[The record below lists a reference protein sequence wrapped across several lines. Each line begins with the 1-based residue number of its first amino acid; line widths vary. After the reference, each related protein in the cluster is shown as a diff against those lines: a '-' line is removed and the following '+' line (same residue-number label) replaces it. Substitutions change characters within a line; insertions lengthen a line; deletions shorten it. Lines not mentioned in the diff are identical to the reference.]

1 MIGVQNVKAQA
12 SYNHSWTSGVEITE
26 GNDFFLYNVG
36 AKRFLDYGMNWGT
49 RAVVDNAGKSLT
61 VEKISNGVYALKTGI
76 SGGNG
81 PYVGENGYM
90 NGSTKAN
97 GGWTFTSVS
106 VAGYTNVY
114 TISKGDNK
122 YLVYQIDGEGDKPA
136 CNVVGRSN
144 TNNDYWLVI
153 SKSQRQAEK
162 DYTFLLQNT
171 CFNRPWENS
180 MWYYN
185 NENTH
190 LGDQPHAWEANYSG
204 TKSGGLVSN
213 RCAEVFHSEFDVY
226 QTATVP
232 NGKYILYNQ
241 GFYRKDGGEAAAT
254 ISANKDNAALSLLNA
269 KGEGTA
275 ESMDGASASFS
286 SGYYANSVTTL
297 VTGGTL
303 KYGVKNS
310 NASNWVIFG
319 NFYLE
324 YYGNKVSVYDP
335 TPFTNNTSATGGTW
349 YSYPVASTEG
359 YKISSSAATT
369 LYYTQ
374 NENDDADATRRV
386 NISAGG
392 YTYLNLSEGT
402 LYFKSSNTSTIK
414 IESAASVL
422 KDGDVVTGFIKDAA
436 VTGTADWTNGRKN
449 TGEQYTG
456 APDNTYMDTWND
468 NRNQYQS
475 TTLPSGYYLLKAATR
490 AIATVSVGNIYVY
503 DGTNYLGSAN
513 IHHEGNAGNLLDKGW
528 GWTRAPFHV
537 DETKD
542 VRIGFYSECGSGK
555 WAGADDFQLYYY
567 TTELAMKQAQVAEV
581 VSDANAWAEKLTT
594 TPSLEAQL
602 SASAPSCTTI
612 DECNTAI
619 DNLTTAIAYARVTSP
634 VYPEFV
640 RIKTGANSI
649 KDVEHTE
656 ITPGCYSTFTSAISA
671 QTTAAENAT
680 TAEEITTAT
689 STLKAAIKAYINS
702 AKPQKEGEYF
712 DITCLIENPT
722 FENNNAEGWSGTTPN
737 AITYGCAEFFNMNF
751 DFYQNITGLAN
762 GSYQLSVQAFCRP
775 GDNGNNTAGA
785 YYDYKQRINNITAE
799 LYVNSDAS
807 TIGNIYSYT
816 SNTTGAK
823 VTGNDFN
830 CTIGGDNYW
839 VPNNMQGASL
849 YFADGAYNTT
859 VAALVEDGNLKI
871 GFREENKKTN
881 QWVIFDNFRLYYY
894 GSSKLVYY
902 KQYLPQLKAEVT
914 ADLSNLAYQSA
925 FVSSENEAL
934 EDALA
939 EDPASETEEA
949 YKAVIDDIKDA
960 QTAFRAAVVTY
971 DAIVAAKSS
980 SLTKKT
986 ANIGTGVFQYD
997 ETTNNS
1003 LFSEYET
1010 AKSAVDGYTFTTSS
1024 TAAGAQA
1031 LVDAL
1036 NTAISNY
1043 QNQALN
1049 APVAEKRYWISIV
1062 EDGKDWNGNAITF
1075 IKDGRS
1081 GEGDYAIKYLTTS
1094 NANFCQAIK
1103 LTATTGNK
1111 YKMSV
1116 VRADDGKEQ
1125 YLTTNNFGGYG
1136 SNKEQIRTINDASKA
1151 LEVEIKA
1158 TSNNGEFQLYNTDA
1172 NAIIANNNNNDMYTA
1187 GSANFT
1193 IAEASQATP
1202 NLTIAAGVNWAT
1214 FMSPFAISLSALN
1227 GVEAYNVSG
1236 DNDGIIE
1243 MSAVEGGIIPANK
1256 PVLLYRQ
1263 TTGENYK
1270 PELSGWG
1277 TAAANNYTNGYLTG
1291 SYSIEYI
1298 PVGSYALQKQNSIVA
1313 FYKVNT
1319 ENAIKVGAYRAYLTK
1334 SASSARAVLYFPE
1347 EPTAINTLE
1356 AVEAEAG
1363 ALKDGKYLIDGKIVI
1378 VKNGVKYGTN
1388 GQKLN

>member
-1 MIGVQNVKAQA
+1 MKKKLFLLLCALLTSVGMWAAEDAASATYSDPYTVTVSNGNFEDGLTGWTVEPSGGFVHHDGNGGHIAEIYNKKNAVHYIKRTIKDLSAGHYRLYFLAGARGNTDTDKVYAYIGTAKKGVVGEPFA
-12 SYNHSWTSGVEITE
+12 SYVIDYDLASDGDVEIGLTTASDHTAEWVAIDNVELKYYGPTAAYNTALNQAYLEAGSNMTSFIRGADFSDGISCFPQTSGTR
-26 GNDFFLYNVG
+26 GN
-36 AKRFLDYGMNWGT
+36 
-49 RAVVDNAGKSLT
+49 SQ
-61 VEKISNGVYALKTGI
+61 TG
-76 SGGNG
+76 SHAM
-81 PYVGENGYM
+81 ESWM
-90 NGSTKAN
+90 
-97 GGWTFTSVS
+97 
-106 VAGYTNVY
+106 
-114 TISKGDNK
+114 
-122 YLVYQIDGEGDKPA
+122 
-136 CNVVGRSN
+136 
-144 TNNDYWLVI
+144 NNDVTY
-153 SKSQRQAEK
+153 A
-162 DYTFLLQNT
+162 
-171 CFNRPWENS
+171 
-180 MWYYN
+180 
-185 NENTH
+185 
-190 LGDQPHAWEANYSG
+190 
-204 TKSGGLVSN
+204 
-213 RCAEVFHSEFDVY
+213 
-226 QTATVP
+226 QTIALP
-232 NGKYILYNQ
+232 NGKYRITV
-241 GFYRKDGGEAAAT
+241 DM
-254 ISANKDNAALSLLNA
+254 ISANDTKKAYLFAKSGTTTVNSSAVSAQSASGRDNYANMCEDVQGKTLTIDNFAVTNGSLTLGIKDPSTGDGWVVFDNFTLTAIEKDVTFSINNAA
-269 KGEGTA
+269 
-275 ESMDGASASFS
+275 
-286 SGYYANSVTTL
+286 V
-297 VTGGTL
+297 
-303 KYGVKNS
+303 
-310 NASNWVIFG
+310 
-319 NFYLE
+319 
-324 YYGNKVSVYDP
+324 
-335 TPFTNNTSATGGTW
+335 TSATGWDEVNT
-349 YSYPVASTEG
+349 ASG
-359 YKISSSAATT
+359 
-369 LYYTQ
+369 Q
-374 NENDDADATRRV
+374 
-386 NISAGG
+386 
-392 YTYLNLSEGT
+392 
-402 LYFKSSNTSTIK
+402 
-414 IESAASVL
+414 
-422 KDGDVVTGFIKDAA
+422 
-436 VTGTADWTNGRKN
+436 
-449 TGEQYTG
+449 QYTG
-456 APDNTYMDTWND
+456 APDNTYLD
-468 NRNQYQS
+468 NNSGTKNMSQDVN
-475 TTLPSGYYLLKAATR
+475 LPAGYYLLKCATR
-490 AIATVSVGNIYVY
+490 ASTNANANVYVY
-503 DGTNYLGSAN
+503 SYTTDANVGSAN
-513 IHHEGNAGNLLDKGW
+513 NHKEGNSGNLLDGGW
-528 GWTRAPFHV
+528 AWTYVPFTLAEAGKV
-537 DETKD
+537 G
-542 VRIGFYSECGSGK
+542 IGFWSSCSST
-555 WAGADDFQLYYY
+555 WAGADDFHLTYY
-567 TTELAMKQAQVAEV
+567 TSELAMKQGHLAQVVA
-581 VSDANAWAEKLTT
+581 DANAWAGKVTT
-594 TPSLEAQL
+594 TPALETAL
-602 SASAPSCTTI
+602 AASAPTCSTVE
-612 DECNTAI
+612 ECNTAI
-619 DNLTTAIAYARVTSP
+619 SNLTTTIKNARDSETAYAEFVSLKSDANAIADIT
-634 VYPEFV
+634 F
-640 RIKTGANSI
+640 
-649 KDVEHTE
+649 TE
-656 ITPGCYSTFTSAISA
+656 ITSGSHSTFETAISTQNTA
-671 QTTAAENAT
+671 AESATTAAG
-680 TAEEITTAT
+680 ITTAT
-689 STLKAAIKAYINS
+689 SALKTAIRTYING
-702 AKPQKEGEYF
+702 AEPKNDGEYF
-712 DITCLIENPT
+712 DITCLVENPT

-785 YYDYKQRINNITAE
+785 YYDYKQGINNITAE

-859 VAALVEDGNLKI
+859 VAALVEDGNLRI

-902 KQYLPQLKAEVT
+902 KQYLPQLQAEVT

-986 ANIGTGVFQYD
+986 ANIGTGVFQYN
-997 ETTNNS
+997 ETTNNT

-1010 AKSAVDGYTFTTSS
+1010 AKSDVDGYTFTTSS

-1214 FMSPFAISLSALN
+1214 FISPFAVSLAELGN
-1227 GVEAYNVSG
+1227 VTAFKITGVEGEVFTTEEVATT
-1236 DNDGIIE
+1236 
-1243 MSAVEGGIIPANK
+1243 IPANT
-1256 PVLLYRQ
+1256 PVLLYRK
-1263 TTGENYK
+1263 TTGSNYS
-1270 PELSGWG
+1270 PSLTGWG
-1277 TAAANNYTNGYLTG
+1277 TAATETYTEGLLTG
-1291 SYSIEYI
+1291 F
-1298 PVGSYALQKQNSIVA
+1298 YAKTAVTENENHYLLQKNNDVVA
-1313 FYKVNT
+1313 FYNVTNSGLY
-1319 ENAIKVGAYRAYLTK
+1319 IGAYRAYLTMPEE
-1334 SASSARAVLYFPE
+1334 SDARPAFFFPE
-1347 EPTAINTLE
+1347 DGDFTGINAVE
-1356 AVEAEAG
+1356 AVEANDE
-1363 ALKDGKYLIDGKIVI
+1363 ALKDGKYLIEGKIVL
-1378 VKNGVKYGTN
+1378 VKNGVKYDAN

>member
-1 MIGVQNVKAQA
+1 MKKKLFLLLCALLTSVGMWAAEDAASATYSNPYTVAVSNGDFENSLTGWTVEDKNAGFVHHEGNGGHIAEIYNKKNAAHYIKRTITGLSAGHYRLYFLAGARGNTDTDKVYAYIGTAKKGVVGEPFA
-12 SYNHSWTSGVEITE
+12 SYVIDYDLASDGDVEIGLTTASDHAAEWVAIDNVELKYYGPTAAYNTALNQAYLEAGSNMTSFIRGADFSDGISCFPQTSGTR
-26 GNDFFLYNVG
+26 GN
-36 AKRFLDYGMNWGT
+36 
-49 RAVVDNAGKSLT
+49 SQ
-61 VEKISNGVYALKTGI
+61 TG
-76 SGGNG
+76 SHAM
-81 PYVGENGYM
+81 ESWM
-90 NGSTKAN
+90 
-97 GGWTFTSVS
+97 
-106 VAGYTNVY
+106 
-114 TISKGDNK
+114 
-122 YLVYQIDGEGDKPA
+122 
-136 CNVVGRSN
+136 
-144 TNNDYWLVI
+144 NNDVTY
-153 SKSQRQAEK
+153 A
-162 DYTFLLQNT
+162 
-171 CFNRPWENS
+171 
-180 MWYYN
+180 
-185 NENTH
+185 
-190 LGDQPHAWEANYSG
+190 
-204 TKSGGLVSN
+204 
-213 RCAEVFHSEFDVY
+213 
-226 QTATVP
+226 QTIALP
-232 NGKYILYNQ
+232 NGKYRITV
-241 GFYRKDGGEAAAT
+241 DM
-254 ISANKDNAALSLLNA
+254 ISANDTKKAYLFASNGTTTVNSSTVSAQSVSGRANYADMCEDVQGKTLTIENFAVTNGSLTLGIKDPSTGDGWVVFDNFTLTAIEKDVTFSINNAA
-269 KGEGTA
+269 
-275 ESMDGASASFS
+275 
-286 SGYYANSVTTL
+286 V
-297 VTGGTL
+297 
-303 KYGVKNS
+303 
-310 NASNWVIFG
+310 
-319 NFYLE
+319 
-324 YYGNKVSVYDP
+324 
-335 TPFTNNTSATGGTW
+335 TSATGW
-349 YSYPVASTEG
+349 TEG
-359 YKISSSAATT
+359 HT
-369 LYYTQ
+369 
-374 NENDDADATRRV
+374 
-386 NISAGG
+386 
-392 YTYLNLSEGT
+392 
-402 LYFKSSNTSTIK
+402 
-414 IESAASVL
+414 AS
-422 KDGDVVTGFIKDAA
+422 GQ
-436 VTGTADWTNGRKN
+436 
-449 TGEQYTG
+449 QYTG
-456 APDNTYMDTWND
+456 APDNTYLD
-468 NRNQYQS
+468 NNSGTKNMYQDVN
-475 TTLPSGYYLLKAATR
+475 LPAGYYLLKCATR
-490 AIATVSVGNIYVY
+490 ASTNASANVYVY
-503 DGTNYLGSAN
+503 SYATGANVGSTNN
-513 IHHEGNAGNLLDKGW
+513 HKEGNSGNLLDGGW
-528 GWTRAPFHV
+528 AWTYVPFTLAEAGKV
-537 DETKD
+537 G
-542 VRIGFYSECGSGK
+542 IGFWSSCSST
-555 WAGADDFQLYYY
+555 WAGADDFHLTYY
-567 TTELAMKQAQVAEV
+567 TSELAMKQGHLAQVVA
-581 VSDANAWAEKLTT
+581 DANAWAGKVTT
-594 TPSLEAQL
+594 TPALETAL
-602 SASAPSCTTI
+602 AASAPTCSTVE
-612 DECNTAI
+612 ECNTAI
-619 DNLTTAIAYARVTSP
+619 SNLTTTIKNARDSETAYAEFVSLKSDANAIADIT
-634 VYPEFV
+634 F
-640 RIKTGANSI
+640 
-649 KDVEHTE
+649 TE
-656 ITPGCYSTFTSAISA
+656 ITSGSHSTFETAIST

-1214 FMSPFAISLSALN
+1214 FISPFAVSLAELDN
-1227 GVEAYNVSG
+1227 VTAFKITGVEGEVFTTEEVATT
-1236 DNDGIIE
+1236 
-1243 MSAVEGGIIPANK
+1243 IPANT
-1256 PVLLYRQ
+1256 PVLLYRK
-1263 TTGENYK
+1263 TTGSNYS
-1270 PELSGWG
+1270 PSLTGWG
-1277 TAAANNYTNGYLTG
+1277 TAATETYTEGLLTG
-1291 SYSIEYI
+1291 F
-1298 PVGSYALQKQNSIVA
+1298 YAKTAVTENENHYLLQKNNDVVA
-1313 FYKVNT
+1313 FYNVTNSGLY
-1319 ENAIKVGAYRAYLTK
+1319 IGAYRAYLTMPGEHN
-1334 SASSARAVLYFPE
+1334 ARPALYFPE
-1347 EPTAINTLE
+1347 DPTAINVIE
-1356 AVEAEAG
+1356 AVETEAN
-1363 ALKDGKYLIDGKIVI
+1363 ALKDGKYLIEGKIVI
-1378 VKNGVKYGTN
+1378 VKNGVKYDAN
-1388 GQKLN
+1388 GKKLN